1 MPNIRSSADLR
12 NNYNDISSY
21 CHAYNEPVFITKN
34 GKGDLAV
41 MSMETYEEMAGRIEL
56 YSKLQEG
63 LADVEAGNTRPFA
76 DVMADLRHRRSAD
89 EIQHSCHPSRRAR
102 YGERLRLYRSRA
114 KNPTA
119 ADKLLDV
126 ADEKSEHWQNSR
138 TNLKSFPTN
147 CFPYGESASPSL

>member
-63 LADVEAGNTRPFA
+63 LADVEAGTRAPLPMLWLICA
-76 DVMADLRHRRSAD
+76 TAGSAD
-89 EIQHSCHPSRRAR
+89 EI
-102 YGERLRLYRSRA
+102 
-114 KNPTA
+114 
-119 ADKLLDV
+119 
-126 ADEKSEHWQNSR
+126 
-138 TNLKSFPTN
+138 
-147 CFPYGESASPSL
+147 

>member
-56 YSKLQEG
+56 YSKLQAVSYTHLFRRNG
-63 LADVEAGNTRPFA
+63 QLLCHLPGRAGR
-76 DVMADLRHRRSAD
+76 DRKYLR
-89 EIQHSCHPSRRAR
+89 
-102 YGERLRLYRSRA
+102 RLGIHL
-114 KNPTA
+114 
-119 ADKLLDV
+119 
-126 ADEKSEHWQNSR
+126 
-138 TNLKSFPTN
+138 
-147 CFPYGESASPSL
+147 